1 MLDYTPTKIVA
12 SPLDLLVALNP
23 WWSKKSFEAG
33 IRREKY
39 FTKIRK
45 YLGTGEIVVLTGVR
59 RSGKTT
65 LLFQIIDD
73 LIRNRQVDPR
83 SILFVNCDEPEIARL
98 ENPLETLLETYRRD
112 VYGGQKAFLIL
123 DEIQTV
129 DGWERW
135 VKSLYDRKQ
144 FTIVISGSTSCLL
157 DSHLSTLIAGRYL
170 PVRVYPL
177 DFAEYVVFSGESVP
191 HDSVSL
197 ASAKYRL
204 LHLLGDYLRGGGFP
218 QVVLQ
223 NDEAIRRDQ
232 LKAYYDSIVY
242 RDIVRV
248 NEVRNQRALGDL
260 LAYCMTNVTSL
271 YSYRNLQEMLG
282 IDFETVKEYLH
293 YAERAKI
300 LFEVQYFSYSLKT
313 QSRNNKKIYC
323 IDNGLRNAVSF
334 RFSEDEGKLA
344 ENLVFLELRK
354 RECEVYYW
362 KKQGEVD
369 FVVKNPDR
377 SLTAINVSYTDALAD
392 REAEALLEFA
402 DLHNAKVREC
412 ILLTKD
418 TEKREGAIRYVPLW
432 KWLLGAAR

>member
-1 MLDYTPTKIVA
+1 MLEYNPTNHMPSV
-12 SPLDLLVALNP
+12 LDLLTALNP
-23 WWSKKSFEAG
+23 WWSGKPFEAG

-39 FTKIRK
+39 FTKIQK

-73 LIRNRQVDPR
+73 LIRNRRVDPR

-112 VYGGQKAFLIL
+112 VYGGDAAYLIL
-123 DEIQTV
+123 DEIQTIE
-129 DGWERW
+129 GWERW

-144 FTIVISGSTSCLL
+144 FTLIISGSTSYLL
-157 DSHLSTLIAGRYL
+157 DSNLSTLIAGRYL
-170 PVRVYPL
+170 PVHVYPL
-177 DFAEYVVFSGESVP
+177 DFAEYVVFSGEDLP
-191 HDSVSL
+191 HDPVTL
-197 ASAKYRL
+197 AAAKYRL
-204 LHLLGDYLRGGGFP
+204 LHLLGEYLREGGFP

-223 NDEAIRRDQ
+223 DDETVRRDQ
-232 LKAYYDSIVY
+232 LRAYYDSIVY

-248 NEVRNQRALGDL
+248 NEVRNQKALGDL

-271 YSYRNLQEMLG
+271 YSYRNLQEVLG
-282 IDFETVKEYLH
+282 IDFETVREYLY
-293 YAERAKI
+293 YAQKAKI

-334 RFSEDEGKLA
+334 RFSEDEGRLA
-344 ENLVFLELRK
+344 ENLVFIELK
-354 RECEVYYW
+354 KQGFEVYYW

-369 FVVKNPDR
+369 FVVKHPDR
-377 SLTAINVSYTDALAD
+377 SLSAINVSYTDALPA
-392 REAEALLEFA
+392 REEKALLEFA
-402 DLHNAKVREC
+402 DLHDSRVREC

-418 TEKREGAIRYVPLW
+418 TEKREGAIRYIPLW
-432 KWLLGAAR
+432 KWLLGAA

>member
-1 MLDYTPTKIVA
+1 MLDYIPTNHMP
-12 SPLDLLVALNP
+12 SPLALLTALNP
-23 WWSKKSFEAG
+23 WWSGRPFDAG
-33 IRREKY
+33 ILREKY
-39 FTKIRK
+39 FTKIQK

-65 LLFQIIDD
+65 LLFQVIDD
-73 LIRNRQVDPR
+73 LIRNRGVDPR

-112 VYGGQKAFLIL
+112 VYGGDKAYLIL

-129 DGWERW
+129 EGWERW

-144 FTIVISGSTSCLL
+144 FSLIISGSTSYLL
-157 DSHLSTLIAGRYL
+157 DSNLSMLIAGRYL
-170 PVRVYPL
+170 PVHIYPL
-177 DFAEYVVFSGESVP
+177 DFAEYVVFSGEDLP
-191 HDSVSL
+191 HDPVTL
-197 ASAKYRL
+197 AAARYRL
-204 LHLLGDYLRGGGFP
+204 LHLLGEYLREGGFP
-218 QVVLQ
+218 QVVLSD
-223 NDEAIRRDQ
+223 DETIRRDQ

-248 NEVRNQRALGDL
+248 NEVRNQKALADL
-260 LAYCMTNVTSL
+260 LVYCMTNVTSP
-271 YSYRNLQEMLG
+271 YSYRNLREVLG
-282 IDFETVKEYLH
+282 IDFETIKEYLY
-293 YAERAKI
+293 YAQRAKI

-334 RFSEDEGKLA
+334 RFSEDEGRLA
-344 ENLVFLELRK
+344 ENLVFIELKKQVR
-354 RECEVYYW
+354 EVYYW

-377 SLTAINVSYTDALAD
+377 SLSAINVSYTDALST
-392 REAEALLEFA
+392 REEKALLEFA
-402 DLHNAKVREC
+402 DLHGSGVREC

-418 TEKREGAIRYVPLW
+418 TEKREGAVRYIPLW
-432 KWLLGAAR
+432 KWLLGAG